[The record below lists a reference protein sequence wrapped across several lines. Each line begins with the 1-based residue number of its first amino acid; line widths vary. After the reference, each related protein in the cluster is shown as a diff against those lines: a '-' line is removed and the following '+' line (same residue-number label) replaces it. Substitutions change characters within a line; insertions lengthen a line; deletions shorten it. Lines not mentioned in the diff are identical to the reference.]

1 MARRPVFVPKK
12 DKIGVEILEVDFV
25 WSSGYAVVQKQKS
38 IDSLHSNLSKFGP
51 RNPLEISSK
60 SREDLGVKL
69 SAFNLS
75 TTTQI
80 KQRPFSVEVA
90 FQSSK
95 IFEGGGPYLDLLE
108 VDSRSAKKDQRI
120 RNSGRLTGF
129 VFLGRQ
135 FPITPPTFFYDWLY
149 INTLLKNEEL
159 LPQVV
164 KRDSFTDI
172 EFNPEKSINCQA
184 YSVALLV
191 SSYFAESAT
200 ISSKIQTGSWIL
212 IEKNTRIGGRTG
224 GLMSRC
230 TLT

>member
-1 MARRPVFVPKK
+1 MVAPTLTSSRLILALQKK
-12 DKIGVEILEVDFV
+12 TKE
-25 WSSGYAVVQKQKS
+25 SG
-38 IDSLHSNLSKFGP
+38 
-51 RNPLEISSK
+51 
-60 SREDLGVKL
+60 
-69 SAFNLS
+69 
-75 TTTQI
+75 TQ
-80 KQRPFSVEVA
+80 
-90 FQSSK
+90 
-95 IFEGGGPYLDLLE
+95 
-108 VDSRSAKKDQRI
+108 
-120 RNSGRLTGF
+120 GRLTWDS

-191 SSYFAESAT
+191 SMLFRGIKT
-200 ISSKIQTGSWIL
+200 LISSKIQTGSWIL